1 MNQYEVVITGCKRL
15 EQLLESRF
23 GAAGRGLHEK
33 VTSVTR
39 HLPLPVLNKLRYIAS
54 VRNQV
59 VHGTEN
65 LTDEDLRDY
74 SLGCQWAE
82 AAIEQL
88 PRQDSSADR
97 RPPPQQPTSDDT
109 QWHRILSPP
118 ENVSS
123 LSPLWEETNLEISQS
138 LVAPRNPEIPSTP
151 ARPQWEDNVG
161 ASRVRVARSQRSALM
176 LRLGPLL
183 VAVAIPVLLACG
195 VFFLHR
201 TVAQHLAADPRG
213 SSVMVIPGS
222 EEPQPAAGL
231 PVIAPGPPGIHRSL
245 TQRR

>member
-15 EQLLESRF
+15 EQLLEGRF

-39 HLPLPVLNKLRYIAS
+39 HLPLPVINKLRYIAS

-59 VHGTEN
+59 VHGTAE
-65 LTDEDLRDY
+65 LTSEELGDY
-74 SLGCQWAE
+74 SQGCQWAE
-82 AAIEQL
+82 VAIEQL
-88 PRQDSSADR
+88 PHQDSSADR
-97 RPPPQQPTSDDT
+97 RPLPERPTSDDT
-109 QWHRILSPP
+109 QWHRILSAP
-118 ENVSS
+118 ENVSL
-123 LSPLWEETNLEISQS
+123 LSPLWEETSLEISQS
-138 LVAPRNPEIPSTP
+138 LVAPGNPETASTP
-151 ARPQWEDNVG
+151 ARPRWEDDVG
-161 ASRVRVARSQRSALM
+161 APPVRVARSQRSTLT

-183 VAVAIPVLLACG
+183 VAVAIPVLVACG

-201 TVAQHLAADPRG
+201 TVAQHLATDPRE
-213 SSVMVIPGS
+213 SSVIVTSGS
-222 EEPQPAAGL
+222 AESQPAAGL